1 MGGLVL
7 EAVENV
13 SCALANSRRP
23 SSGMVRTCFRLE
35 WYSMPAL
42 CDSFSRSSS
51 RRLLMSAAS
60 FWIELFDTL
69 DVHWR
74 GSSEFRIFA
83 AAHPDALPLGGEQWP
98 ALRIGSPAHV
108 RAIDHDRFVIELLR
122 GPEFRSPITARQVIH
137 HFREVL
143 RSKVDMTAA
152 RDQLAERFLSNEKEI
167 KLTLDPSSHR
177 EISVAQMLTRR
188 QRPRKRRGSLPGH
201 TGTGRGSRTSASV
214 VRRGVGARAS
224 ARGHVLQHG

>member
-1 MGGLVL
+1 MSL
-7 EAVENV
+7 
-13 SCALANSRRP
+13 SR
-23 SSGMVRTCFRLE
+23 
-35 WYSMPAL
+35 
-42 CDSFSRSSS
+42 
-51 RRLLMSAAS
+51 SAAS

-69 DVHWR
+69 DVHGR
-74 GSSEFRIFA
+74 GSSEFRIFVA
-83 AAHPDALPLGGEQWP
+83 ANPDALPLSGEQWP

-137 HFREVL
+137 HLREVL

-177 EISVAQMLTRR
+177 EIS
-188 QRPRKRRGSLPGH
+188 
-201 TGTGRGSRTSASV
+201 
-214 VRRGVGARAS
+214 RA
-224 ARGHVLQHG
+224 

>member
-1 MGGLVL
+1 MRSLVL

-13 SCALANSRRP
+13 SGAIANPRGP

-98 ALRIGSPAHV
+98 ALRIVSPAHV
-108 RAIDHDRFVIELLR
+108 RAIDHDGFVIELFR
-122 GPEFRSPITARQVIH
+122 GPVCRGQITARHV
-137 HFREVL
+137 RYYL
-143 RSKVDMTAA
+143 RKVFHSEIDMIAA
-152 RDQLAERFLSNEKEI
+152 SDGLAERFLGNDKEI

-177 EISVAQMLTRR
+177 EIS
-188 QRPRKRRGSLPGH
+188 
-201 TGTGRGSRTSASV
+201 
-214 VRRGVGARAS
+214 RA
-224 ARGHVLQHG
+224 